1 MSRENPGCP
10 FCIIDSTSFVAEN
23 DSCFAIRDGFPV
35 APGHTLIVPRRHVAS
50 FFDLTADEKQDMVS
64 LIDDVKLDIEQSQS
78 PDGYNIGINDGEI
91 AGQTVMHVHLHVIP
105 RRAGDVTDPRGGIR
119 WILPTKAPY
128 WNDET

>member
-1 MSRENPGCP
+1 
-10 FCIIDSTSFVAEN
+10 
-23 DSCFAIRDGFPV
+23 
-35 APGHTLIVPRRHVAS
+35 
-50 FFDLTADEKQDMVS
+50 MVS

>member
-1 MSRENPGCP
+1 MA
-10 FCIIDSTSFVAEN
+10 DSTSYVAEN

-50 FFDLTADEKQDMVS
+50 FFDLTAIEKQDMAS
-64 LIDDVKLDIEQSQS
+64 LLDVVKLDIEQDHG
-78 PDGYNIGINDGEI
+78 PDGYNIGINDGEF

-119 WILPTKAPY
+119 WVLPAKAPY
-128 WNDET
+128 WDDEI